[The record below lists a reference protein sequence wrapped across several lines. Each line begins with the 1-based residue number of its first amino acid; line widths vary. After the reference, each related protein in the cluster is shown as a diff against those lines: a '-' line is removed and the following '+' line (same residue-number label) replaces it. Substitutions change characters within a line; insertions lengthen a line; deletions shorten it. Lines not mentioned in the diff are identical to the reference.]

1 VEALSLSPG
10 PAWIASPAFA
20 GLVVALVVIP
30 VLIGLARAAAGVG
43 ADFAIRYRPRAGTT
57 VRGRVP
63 RAKVGA
69 IAAFFDRDLRP
80 DASVVVRG
88 AWGPG
93 RVLRLRFSG
102 RLTPAQQQR
111 ARNFLVDHLR

>member
-1 VEALSLSPG
+1 MSAP
-10 PAWIASPAFA
+10 WSPALA
-20 GLVVALVVIP
+20 GLVAAAVVLP
-30 VLIGLARAAAGVG
+30 VLIALGRAAAGVG
-43 ADFAIRYRPRAGTT
+43 ADFVIRYRPSSGTT

-80 DASVVVRG
+80 AGPVVVRG
-88 AWGPG
+88 AWDRG
-93 RVLRLRFSG
+93 RALRLQFSG
-102 RLTPAQQQR
+102 PLSPSQRQR